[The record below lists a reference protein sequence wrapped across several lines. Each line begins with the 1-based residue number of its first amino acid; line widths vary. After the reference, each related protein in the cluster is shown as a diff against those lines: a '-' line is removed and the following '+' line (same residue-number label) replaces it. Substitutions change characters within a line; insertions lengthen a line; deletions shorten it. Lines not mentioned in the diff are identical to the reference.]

1 MAALLVILTV
11 SLNLLGPPIGI
22 FFAARWEAKKMPR
35 INVSA
40 QPLTDYSVSAAPGKA
55 LSYLNYSFEVP
66 WNASFKTEDVPEGV
80 RRHGGIK
87 V

>member
-1 MAALLVILTV
+1 
-11 SLNLLGPPIGI
+11 
-22 FFAARWEAKKMPR
+22 MPR

-66 WNASFKTEDVPEGV
+66 
-80 RRHGGIK
+80 
-87 V
+87 